1 MKRLVDEAIEAL
13 TALDAA
19 WLDRLLGEL
28 AIYQAQPLSRESVQ
42 AALPGYRVLGELL
55 RETERNLSLLR
66 RTSPCGFFQNAT
78 GTDVYPAAW
87 QQADLRQTDSRTMRS

>member
-19 WLDRLLGEL
+19 RLDRLLGEL
-28 AIYQAQPLSRESVQ
+28 AICQAQPPSPEAVQ
-42 AALPGYRVLGELL
+42 AALPGCQVLGALL
-55 RETERNLSLLR
+55 LETGRNLSLLR

-78 GTDVYPAAW
+78 GADVYPAAW
-87 QQADLRQTDSRTMRS
+87 QQADSRTLRS